1 MNKARRLYS
10 EEVRNLVREVRSRD
24 PRVLQHNLRV
34 SRQKLQHNARSQP
47 ASRGKR
53 DADGQGDDDGVDGGD
68 AHPSE
73 VGEEEVRRGRERE
86 REREQHDLLVDELLR
101 RVLHEEAQ
109 AVAEAS
115 QARQL
120 RRRRG
125 QGRRPA
131 VEGLGFRGEVD
142 VDVAGEKSGEA
153 RNLDVLGERKG
164 LDTVGETRWKRD
176 PDDEAR
182 QAEGASE
189 GLEHSEGGGSRS
201 GQAQQDAG
209 VIAADI
215 QATADATALGG
226 GRAGGYGAGRCS
238 RGRLDDRASA
248 ASEIGWRR
256 QASASPARRDELSVD
271 HGGKTQAS
279 GRAGGAVEAAQRGM
293 TQVAKESG
301 AGGEPRRIGKAKLK
315 RLKKMQRMVTLAPML
330 ILCHTRAHVLQ
341 EPSVF
346 NSIRGGVFLHSRKD
360 WVYLNH
366 FPLPSALISSP
377 LLPPPPAVAPLRVSH
392 TAGRRGSP
400 NDVRHPPRKAVAN
413 EIGVQRLWS
422 SSHLCSRC

>member
-10 EEVRNLVREVRSRD
+10 EEVRNLVREIRSRD

-73 VGEEEVRRGRERE
+73 VGEEEVRRERERE
-86 REREQHDLLVDELLR
+86 REREQHDLLVDELLQE
-101 RVLHEEAQ
+101 VLHEEAQ

-115 QARQL
+115 QARRL

-142 VDVAGEKSGEA
+142 VDVAEKNGEA

-176 PDDEAR
+176 PDDEAL
-182 QAEGASE
+182 QAGGASE

-201 GQAQQDAG
+201 GQAQEDAG

-215 QATADATALGG
+215 RATADATALGG

-256 QASASPARRDELSVD
+256 QASASPAARDELSVD

-293 TQVAKESG
+293 TQMANESG

-315 RLKKMQRMVTLAPML
+315 RLKKLQRMVTLAPML
-330 ILCHTRAHVLQ
+330 ILCHTRAHVLPRAQ
-341 EPSVF
+341 CF
-346 NSIRGGVFLHSRKD
+346 QLHKRGGLLTQSKRLGPALD
-360 WVYLNH
+360 
-366 FPLPSALISSP
+366 LP
-377 LLPPPPAVAPLRVSH
+377 
-392 TAGRRGSP
+392 
-400 NDVRHPPRKAVAN
+400 
-413 EIGVQRLWS
+413 
-422 SSHLCSRC
+422 